1 MLTSHGAEAAGVTTV
16 PGDAAG
22 VTAGGIMV
30 GVIAPPFKAD
40 CSVLAGIPIV
50 DGGVLATTGAA
61 DGVIT
66 VLG

>member
-30 GVIAPPFKAD
+30 GVIAPPFEAD

>member
-1 MLTSHGAEAAGVTTV
+1 MLTSNGAEAAGVTTV

-30 GVIAPPFKAD
+30 GVIAPPFEAD
-40 CSVLAGIPIV
+40 CSVISGIPIV
-50 DGGVLATTGAA
+50 DVGFLATTGAA

>member
-1 MLTSHGAEAAGVTTV
+1 MLTSNGAEAAGVTTV

-22 VTAGGIMV
+22 VTAGGIVV
-30 GVIAPPFKAD
+30 GVIAPPFEAD

-50 DGGVLATTGAA
+50 AGGVLATTGAA